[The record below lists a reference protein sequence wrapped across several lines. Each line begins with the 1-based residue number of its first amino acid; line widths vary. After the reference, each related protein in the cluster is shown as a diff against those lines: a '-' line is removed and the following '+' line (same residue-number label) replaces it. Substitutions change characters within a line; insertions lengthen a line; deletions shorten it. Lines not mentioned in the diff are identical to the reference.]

1 LKIPLLLAE
10 PSLKAIERLANASG
24 QVLLAFDY
32 DGTLVPLPEDPSDA
46 VCPDATRDVLKRLAA
61 NPRAA
66 ITILSGRTL
75 AEIRRLVKIPNITY
89 AALNGLQILMDGE
102 REEHD
107 DLVHA
112 ERIMD
117 RVREDL
123 DGKLAEWRALRVE
136 DRGAG
141 LALHHGRLTKKEADA
156 AFERVTEVLD
166 GERVQIH
173 RGKRAIEVFPDI
185 AWDKGVAVRR
195 FMEHNRKLGSVP
207 LLVCAGDEPIDMPA
221 LRMARDLGGVAIGM
235 GREAA
240 RHGNYVAESPADVV
254 RFLELLD
261 GWLSGKT
268 AAA

>member
-1 LKIPLLLAE
+1 LKIPLLLADA
-10 PSLKAIERLANASG
+10 SLKAIERLALASG

-32 DGTLVPLPEDPSDA
+32 DGTLVPLAEDPSDA
-46 VCPDATRDVLKRLAA
+46 LCSDATREVLKRLVA
-61 NPRAA
+61 NPRVKVAV
-66 ITILSGRTL
+66 LSGRTL

-89 AALNGLQILMDGE
+89 AALNGLTILMDGE

-112 ERIMD
+112 ERIMG

-123 DGKLAEWRALRVE
+123 DGKLDEWQDLRIE
-136 DRGAG
+136 DRGVG

-156 AFERVTEVLD
+156 AYDRLAEVLT

-195 FMEHNRKLGSVP
+195 FMEHHRKLGTVP

-221 LRMARDLGGVAIGM
+221 LRMARDMGGVAIGM

-240 RHGNYVAESPADVV
+240 RHGNYVAENTTELI